1 MRFKHRWITAAMAF
15 AGALALSSTHAV
27 AGAADDANPVF
38 GSGMVAVVGA
48 DALSHITGNV
58 GVNIAAGAGNRQ
70 SNTLMIMHTSE
81 ASAGG
86 NGNPTAPEAMT
97 VNEVQSVGGRGAG
110 MVPVR
115 VTIASLGAGALANAV
130 GNIGVN
136 IAAGNGNVQQNVI
149 VSR

>member
-1 MRFKHRWITAAMAF
+1 MRFKHRWITAAIAF
-15 AGALALSSTHAV
+15 AGALGLSSTHAV
-27 AGAADDANPVF
+27 AGAADDAGPVF
-38 GSGMVAVVGA
+38 GSGMIAVVGA

-70 SNTLMIMHTSE
+70 SNTLMIVRTAE

-86 NGNPTAPEAMT
+86 NGNPATPET
-97 VNEVQSVGGRGAG
+97 ISVNEVQSVGGHGAATA
-110 MVPVR
+110 PLR
-115 VTIASLGAGALANAV
+115 VAIASLGAGALANGV

-136 IAAGNGNVQQNVI
+136 IAAGNGNVQHNVI